1 MGCGKKWRE
10 GLKGALGCL
19 SVVILL
25 CVGGAGVALGAVSPM
40 NDGALSDIT
49 AQTSPISISMERDT
63 VRIFMDAYM
72 EIYQETD
79 KVRLGYYYKSPAELT
94 TRKGLNPGDYER
106 KLIVGSAF
114 PLRYNWKFKAYDPR
128 ISWHTGDTPGPDS
141 NPWNSKRFRVNM
153 GPNPDYPG
161 GSYSPYDSNDPN
173 DFDDYKQDV
182 MSPWQ
187 VATEYTLYRGKDEN
201 NLSQQTVYV
210 PWVDDDNYMYK
221 YKFKDLV
228 IVKYN
233 MYVDGAQGDND
244 QNCLFSSQTY
254 RNRNYLDWDFAVD
267 NLRMGL
273 NPDEP
278 VRINGLVIR
287 LKYDNINAD
296 NRKLTDI
303 IVGTNDLR
311 GDLSFDYKR
320 ATGIYSPK
328 LPHQA
333 RQPALQT
340 GGDGNGLAGSDL
352 SAEFNSTPIPVFYQ
366 RDTMMSLVD
375 QFNLSRN
382 YKQPQGEGWMD
393 AVPDNPLSNN
403 QHSGFFIRIGLDRN
417 SPHFGYQLVGGYNER
432 IASTFQYKG
441 ESINESLYRWWN
453 GMDPSLETHRY
464 PASLQKVYSN
474 DPNVTGYSYYGT
486 DPAYFP

>member
-1 MGCGKKWRE
+1 MGCRKRWMQW
-10 GLKGALGCL
+10 AWGCL
-19 SVVILL
+19 PCLSSIVMFL
-25 CVGGAGVALGAVSPM
+25 GVAGLSSVAQAEVWPM
-40 NDGALSDIT
+40 TDKDLSDVT
-49 AQTSPISISMERDT
+49 AQTSPISISMECDT
-63 VRIFMDAYM
+63 VRIFLDAYL
-72 EIYQETD
+72 EVYQETD

-94 TRKGLNPGDYER
+94 TRKGLNPGDYPSLVLLGPV
-106 KLIVGSAF
+106 KKWDFKGGD
-114 PLRYNWKFKAYDPR
+114 LRVDWQDIDIPGGTF
-128 ISWHTGDTPGPDS
+128 TGDIPSVDEQPDK
-141 NPWNSKRFRVNM
+141 WGSKRFRVDM
-153 GPNPDYPG
+153 DPDT
-161 GSYSPYDSNDPN
+161 DKEL
-173 DFDDYKQDV
+173 F
-182 MSPWQ
+182 SPWQ
-187 VATEYTLYRGKDEN
+187 LAVEYTLYRGDDKDS
-201 NLSQQTVYV
+201 LIKQKVYV

-221 YKFKDLV
+221 YKEKLGD
-228 IVKYN
+228 KW
-233 MYVDGAQGDND
+233 VDGAQGDND
-244 QNCLFSSQTY
+244 QLVLFSSQTY

-287 LKYDNINAD
+287 LKYDDINSP

-303 IVGTNDLR
+303 IVGTNDLQ

-333 RQPALQT
+333 SQVALQA
-340 GGDGNGLAGSDL
+340 GGDGNGVAGTDLAE
-352 SAEFNSTPIPVFYQ
+352 EFNSTPIPVFYQ

-382 YKQPQGEGWMD
+382 YKQPKGEAWID

-432 IASTFQYKG
+432 IASSFQYKG
-441 ESINESLYRWWN
+441 ENLNESLYNWWN
-453 GMDPSLETHRY
+453 GIEPSVATTQY

-486 DPAYFP
+486 DTNYFP